1 VTRCGALALTLAL
14 VVTLGCSASD
24 SVQQLADDPTTSQA
38 APTAAEPDTK
48 PGRPGET
55 IDP

>member
-55 IDP
+55 IDH